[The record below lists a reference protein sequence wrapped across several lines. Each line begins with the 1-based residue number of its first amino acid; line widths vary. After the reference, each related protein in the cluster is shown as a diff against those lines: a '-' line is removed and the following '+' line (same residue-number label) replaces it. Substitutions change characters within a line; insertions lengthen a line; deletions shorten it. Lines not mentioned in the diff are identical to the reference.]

1 MKYLKENKSEKPNED
16 MDKDLEEK
24 IETFLQ
30 NRSKIVHHE
39 LEHIEKAG
47 RKFVFSFGFLNIFR
61 KIFKKTKKVS
71 IFKKPWYYQLATFV
85 IMASLLAF
93 GAWYGRYLV
102 KAATYT
108 WFQTD
113 WSGGASTS
121 APFPV
126 HPTNQ
131 NNWNKYYSKGGTD
144 TTSAEL
150 KLERISN

>member
-1 MKYLKENKSEKPNED
+1 MSENKSEKTNED
-16 MDKDLEEK
+16 MNKDLEEK
-24 IETFLQ
+24 IEAFLQ

-39 LEHIEKAG
+39 LAHIKKAG
-47 RKFVFSFGFLNIFR
+47 RKFVFSFGFFG
-61 KIFKKTKKVS
+61 IFKRIRTQAKTLL
-71 IFKKPWYYQLATFV
+71 KKPWYFRLATYSTIV
-85 IMASLLAF
+85 SVLIV
-93 GAWYGRYLV
+93 GTWYGQKLV

-131 NNWNKYYSKGGTD
+131 NNWNKYYSKGGID
-144 TTSAEL
+144 TGNAEL
-150 KLERISN
+150 KLERTSN